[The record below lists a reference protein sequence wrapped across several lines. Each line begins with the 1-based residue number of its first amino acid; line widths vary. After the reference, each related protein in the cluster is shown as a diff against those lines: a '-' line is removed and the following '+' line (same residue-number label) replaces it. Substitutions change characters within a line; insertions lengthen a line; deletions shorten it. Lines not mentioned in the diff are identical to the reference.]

1 MKKVYIVLIILI
13 GISVSCTKNFEEFNT
28 DQKKPT
34 EVPGNFLFANAQKAL
49 ADQVA
54 STNVNLNIFKL
65 FSQYWTE
72 CTYTDESN
80 YDIVTRTIPDNQFQ
94 TYYRDIL
101 NDFSQ
106 ARKNITAEEAVGEAA
121 TANKANRLYILDLCM
136 AYSYHRMVD
145 MFGNIPYSQAL
156 DIENISPAYDDAFGI
171 YQDMIAKVETAEG
184 GLDASYD
191 SFGADDLYFGG
202 DVAMWKKFA
211 NSLLVKIGITLADHN
226 PGMAQSLIE
235 GAYADAFAPNEICE
249 LVYLGGSNSNP
260 LYVDLV
266 QSGRHDFVPA
276 NTIVDMM
283 NDLEDP
289 RRPAYYTLF
298 DNNTPDDPSD
308 DIYLGGIYGE
318 SNNWTQYSHISDPIK
333 EPTFPM
339 TLLDGVEI
347 SFYLA
352 EAAEHGFSVGGSAE
366 DHYNTAITASFTYWG
381 LEAEAAAYLEKAEV
395 AYGTAAGD
403 WKQKIGTQAWLAYY
417 VRGMIGWNSWRRL
430 DYPLMNLP
438 PAPETDD
445 GQVPKRYTFPIDEQT
460 LNGASRAAAVEAM
473 GNNDVMS
480 LRLFWDK
487 SQIDVK

>member
-1 MKKVYIVLIILI
+1 MKKIYIVLIILI
-13 GISVSCTKNFEEFNT
+13 GISISCTKNFEEFNT

-72 CTYTDESN
+72 TTYTDEAN

-101 NDFSQ
+101 NDFAD
-106 ARKNITAEEAVGEAA
+106 ARKNISAEAA
-121 TANKANRLYILDLCM
+121 AGDEAIANKANRLYILDLMM
-136 AYSYHRMVD
+136 AYSYHRLVD

-156 DIENISPAYDDAFGI
+156 DIDNIGPAYDDAFAI
-171 YQDMIAKVETAEG
+171 YEDIISKVEAAAD
-184 GLDASYD
+184 GLDAGYD

-211 NSLLVKIGITLADHN
+211 NSLLVKIGITLADYDA
-226 PGMAQSLIE
+226 PLAKSLIE
-235 GAYADAFAPNEICE
+235 GAYADAFAPNEVCE

-266 QSGRHDFVPA
+266 QSGRHDFVAA
-276 NTIVDMM
+276 NTIVDIM

-289 RRPAYYTLF
+289 RRPAYFTLF

-308 DIYLGGIYGE
+308 DYYVGGIYGE
-318 SNNWTQYSHISDPIK
+318 SNNFTQFSHIADPIQ
-333 EPTFPM
+333 ESTYPM
-339 TLLDGVEI
+339 RILDGIEI
-347 SFYLA
+347 AFYLA
-352 EAAEHGFSVGGSAE
+352 EAAEHEMSVGGSAE
-366 DHYNTAITASFTYWG
+366 DYYNSAITASFAQWG
-381 LEAEAAAYLEKAEV
+381 LEAEAADYLAKPEV
-395 AYGTAAGD
+395 AYTTAEGD
-403 WKQKIGTQAWLAYY
+403 WKQVIGTQAWLAYY

-430 DYPLMNLP
+430 DYPMLNLP

-460 LNGASRAAAVEAM
+460 LNAASRADAVTAM

-480 LRLFWDK
+480 LRLFWDMD
-487 SQIDVK
+487 QIDVE

>member
-1 MKKVYIVLIILI
+1 MKKIYIVLIILI
-13 GISVSCTKNFEEFNT
+13 GISISCTKNFEEFNT

-72 CTYTDESN
+72 TTYTDEAN
-80 YDIVTRTIPDNQFQ
+80 YDVVTRTIPDNQFQ

-101 NDFSQ
+101 NDFAD
-106 ARKNITAEEAVGEAA
+106 ARKNISAEVVAGEAA
-121 TANKANRLYILDLCM
+121 TANKANRLYILDLLM
-136 AYSYHRMVD
+136 AYSYHRLVD

-156 DIENISPAYDDAFGI
+156 DIENIGPAYDDAFGI
-171 YQDMIAKVETAEG
+171 YQDIIAKVEAAEG
-184 GLDASYD
+184 GLDEGYD
-191 SFGADDLYFGG
+191 SYGADDLYFGG

-211 NSLLVKIGITLADHN
+211 NSLLVKIGITLADYD
-226 PGMAQSLIE
+226 AALAKSLIE
-235 GAYADAFAPNEICE
+235 GAYADAFAPNEVCE

-289 RRPAYYTLF
+289 RRPAYFEINGDEYR
-298 DNNTPDDPSD
+298 
-308 DIYLGGIYGE
+308 GGIYGE
-318 SNNWTQYSHISDPIK
+318 SNTFTQFSHISDPIQ
-333 EPTFPM
+333 ESTYPM
-339 TLLDGVEI
+339 RILDGIEI
-347 SFYLA
+347 AFYLA
-352 EAAEHGFSVGGSAE
+352 EAAEHGMSVGGSAE
-366 DHYNTAITASFTYWG
+366 EHYNAAITASFAQWG
-381 LEAEAAAYLEKAEV
+381 LEAEAAAYLAKPEV
-395 AYGTAAGD
+395 AYTSATGD
-403 WKQKIGTQAWLAYY
+403 WKQVIGTQAWLAYY

-430 DYPLMNLP
+430 DYPMLNLP

-460 LNGASRAAAVEAM
+460 LNGTSRAAAVDAM
-473 GNNDVMS
+473 GGNDQMS
-480 LRLFWDK
+480 LRLFWDM
-487 SQIDVK
+487 SQIDVQ